1 MKKAY
6 IIMDGQWGS
15 CGKGLIAGKLALDR
29 MPDGV
34 VCNFGPNA
42 GHTFIHEFSETNI
55 MTQQLPS
62 GIVHTGARIF
72 IGPGAVI
79 NPEVLLAEVEKF
91 ADYNIA
97 ERLIIHPRA
106 AVVTQEDVVA
116 ESSTMGAIG
125 STKKGVGAALV
136 RKISRHPFV
145 GLPAVADDCYVLN
158 RYVVDEA
165 LYDTLLFGCEVVQI
179 ESAQGFELSL
189 NHGTSY
195 PHCTSRD
202 VTPEAILNDVG
213 IPRRFLSEV
222 IVALRTYP
230 IRVGHEFGDNGE
242 ILGNSG
248 PVYSNQK
255 ELTWEHLSKKLGIPL
270 EEKTTVTGKIRR
282 VFEWSWP
289 QFNRAMHMI
298 GPCSLFV
305 NFVNYLTPEEKTSF
319 LHDIAINGE
328 RFGARLEWI
337 GEGPSYEDVKGAG

>member
-29 MPDGV
+29 KPDGV

-42 GHTFIHEFSETNI
+42 GHTFITEHLGPI

-62 GIVHTGARIF
+62 GIVETHTKSGALIKIF

-79 NPEVLLAEVEKF
+79 NPEVLLAEIETFSGFLV
-91 ADYNIA
+91 A
-97 ERLIIHPRA
+97 ERLYIHPRA
-106 AVVTQEDVVA
+106 AIVTQGDINL
-116 ESSTMGAIG
+116 ESDIMGAIG
-125 STKKGVGAALV
+125 STKKGVGAALM
-136 RKISRHPFV
+136 RKISRIDKES
-145 GLPAVADDCYVLN
+145 PAVARDCHAI
-158 RYVVDEA
+158 RKYVVDEV
-165 LYDTLLFGCEVVQI
+165 LYDALLFGCGVVQI

-230 IRVGHEFGDNGE
+230 IRVGHELDGDGK
-242 ILGNSG
+242 IIGNSG
-248 PVYSNQK
+248 PVYPGQE
-255 ELTWEHLSKKLGIPL
+255 ELTWEHLSEKLGIPL
-270 EEKTTVTGKIRR
+270 EEKTTVTGKVRR

-298 GPCSLFV
+298 GPCSLFYQSLDRFFPKCRHRQSGQGFNLFNQV
-305 NFVNYLTPEEKTSF
+305 FNFL
-319 LHDIAINGE
+319 
-328 RFGARLEWI
+328 
-337 GEGPSYEDVKGAG
+337 

>member
-15 CGKGLIAGKLALDR
+15 SGKGLIAGKLALDR
-29 MPDGV
+29 KPDGV
-34 VCNFGPNA
+34 ACNFGPNA
-42 GHTFIHEFSETNI
+42 GHTFISEEIGPI

-62 GIVHTGARIF
+62 GIVHTGAKIF

-79 NPEVLLAEVEKF
+79 NPEILLAEIDKF
-91 ADYNIA
+91 ADYNVA
-97 ERLIIHPRA
+97 ERLYIHPRA
-106 AVVTQEDVVA
+106 AVVTQADISL
-116 ESSTMGAIG
+116 ESGIMGVIG
-125 STKKGVGAALV
+125 STKKGVGAALM
-136 RKISRHPFV
+136 RKVSRV
-145 GLPAVADDCYVLN
+145 DSGLPTVARDVHSLKD
-158 RYVVDEA
+158 YVVDEV
-165 LYDTLLFGCEVVQI
+165 LYDTLLFGCEVVQV

-189 NHGTSY
+189 NHGTDY

-213 IPRRFLSEV
+213 IPRRFLKEV

-230 IRVGHEFGDNGE
+230 IRVGHEYSENGE

-248 PVYSNQK
+248 PDYPGQE
-255 ELTWEHLSKKLGIPL
+255 ELTWGHLSDKLGIPL

-305 NFVNYLTPEEKTSF
+305 NFVNYLTPEEKVGF
-319 LHDIAINGE
+319 LHDIVINGE
-328 RFGARLEWI
+328 RFGARLEWV
-337 GEGPSYEDVKGAG
+337 GEGPSYEDVKGAS